1 MLDLVFYLGKNVS
14 KGGLQWKADETD
26 GQKTTV
32 YVPDKRSTL
41 QPSSAQRHFE
51 CTFARTV
58 FQNET
63 KTFVIVAVDLLKVIE
78 DEVVEV
84 IEPAVDFDGE
94 YDYALEFMRGKHPK
108 TQLDQWQSS
117 VYDKESEF
125 TTLYVVDHA
134 SSIAPKMNGE
144 MYAAVF
150 SKEIYHSDEK
160 GFAIVIVELLARLYP
175 EDLFPRESGIA
186 GSIRPP
192 RHGRSADKR
201 EMDRKLRSSMKGAK
215 LSDDSKVGKKRKSA

>member
-26 GQKTTV
+26 GHRTIV
-32 YVPDKRSTL
+32 YVPDTRSAL
-41 QPSSAQRHFE
+41 QPSSVQKHFK
-51 CTFARTV
+51 CSAGRTV

-108 TQLDQWQSS
+108 TRLDQWQAS
-117 VYDKESEF
+117 VYDKDAEF

-134 SSIAPKMNGE
+134 SRIIPKMNGE

-150 SKEIYHSDEK
+150 SKEIYHSDLK
-160 GFAIVIVELLARLYP
+160 GFAIVIVELVDRLYP
-175 EDLFPRESGIA
+175 EDLLPSVDGIVGTIKHRG
-186 GSIRPP
+186 GS
-192 RHGRSADKR
+192 RSVEKR
-201 EMDRKLRSSMKGAK
+201 EQDRQRRRAMKGAK